1 MEGDSG
7 LGKVNLPSRDLVWC
21 SSPFGFGK
29 MPEGLVSKQVR
40 EETRLQALGSWDV
53 EHRSQLLPL

>member
-1 MEGDSG
+1 MG

-21 SSPFGFGK
+21 SVPSSPFGFGK
-29 MPEGLVSKQVR
+29 MPEGLLSKQVR
-40 EETRLQALGSWDV
+40 EETRLQALGIWDV